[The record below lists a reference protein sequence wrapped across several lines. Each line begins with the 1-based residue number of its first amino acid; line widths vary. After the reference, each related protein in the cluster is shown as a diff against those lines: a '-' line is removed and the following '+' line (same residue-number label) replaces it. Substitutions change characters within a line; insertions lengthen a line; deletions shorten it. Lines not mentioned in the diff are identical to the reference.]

1 MSALI
6 SKPLLIELFTEELPP
21 KALKKLGEAFA
32 AGVEASLRADGLLA
46 EGAKTVSFATPRRL
60 GVRIDA
66 VLTQAPAK
74 AVKEKLMPLAVA
86 KDAAGNAS
94 VALKKKLAALG
105 HEALATSPLTLAP
118 ARTSASGHQHDG
130 RGDDAAA
137 ASALIA
143 ESDGKAEYVYLVGSA
158 SGKSIAGGVQNA
170 IDATLARLPIPKVMT
185 YQLADGKTDVSFVRP
200 AHGLVVLHGDDV
212 IPATT
217 LGLESGRITHGHRF
231 QGANNIEIDT
241 AARYEELLRRYGK
254 VEPVFATRRDMIL
267 AQLEAKASE
276 LSATLGAPASYTDL
290 LDEVNSLVEWP
301 TVYVC
306 QFEAEFLAVPQEC
319 LILTMKTNQKYFPL
333 FDSAGK
339 LKNQFLIVSNMEL
352 SDPKKIIEG
361 NERVVRPRLA
371 DARFFFE
378 TDKKTRLDARIPEL
392 AKVVY
397 HNKLG
402 TLGERVTRVSKLA
415 GEIAVL
421 IGADKA
427 RAERG
432 ALLAKADLVT
442 QMVGEFPALQG
453 TMGRYYALHDGEP
466 ADVAAACA
474 EHYQPRFAGDALPSP
489 GVPTAVALAD
499 KLEAL
504 AGLFGTGQ
512 TPTGDK
518 DPFALRRHALG
529 VIRILIERQLS
540 ISLSDLV
547 ASAYGVFSHMVYQVA
562 IEPYSSRRESKLD
575 DSTQSSLLN
584 FIYDR
589 LRGYLKD
596 TGASTNDIESVV
608 ASSPTNLA
616 ILPAQLAAVQA
627 FSALPEATSLNAASK
642 RVANILRKAA
652 ESGEA
657 IAASN
662 AAQEPAEQALRG
674 ALDAITP
681 AATTLFAQGDF
692 AGYLK
697 SFASLKAPV
706 DEFFD
711 KVMVMAEDKAVRA
724 NRLALLRDLRDAM
737 NKVADLSK
745 LAT

>member
-1 MSALI
+1 MSTAR
-6 SKPLLIELFTEELPP
+6 PLLIELFTEELPP
-21 KALKKLGEAFA
+21 KALRKLGDAFA
-32 AGVEASLRADGLLA
+32 AGVEASLRSDGLLA
-46 EGAKTVSFATPRRL
+46 EGASAVSFATPRRL

-66 VLTQAPAK
+66 VLAEAPAK
-74 AVKEKLMPLAVA
+74 AIKEKLMPLAVA
-86 KDAAGNAS
+86 KDATGAAS
-94 VALKKKLAALG
+94 VALKKKLGALG
-105 HEALATSPLTLAP
+105 REALAAGFPN
-118 ARTSASGHQHDG
+118 ASEGSDK
-130 RGDDAAA
+130 
-137 ASALIA
+137 LVV
-143 ESDGKAEYVYLVGSA
+143 ESDGKADYVYLVALAAGS
-158 SGKSIAGGVQNA
+158 KLEAGIQNA
-170 IDATLARLPIPKVMT
+170 IDATLTKLPIPKVMT
-185 YQLADGKTDVSFVRP
+185 YQLADGETDVSFVRP

-212 IPATT
+212 IAART
-217 LGLESGRITHGHRF
+217 LGLDAGRITHGHRF
-231 QGANNIEIDT
+231 QGANNIELDT
-241 AARYEELLRRYGK
+241 ADRYEELLRQHGK

-267 AQLEAKASE
+267 SQLNEKAKT
-276 LSATLGAPASYTDL
+276 LGATLGEPTSYADL
-290 LDEVNSLVEWP
+290 LDEVTSLVEWP

-306 QFEAEFLAVPQEC
+306 QFEPEFLAVPQEC

-352 SDPKKIIEG
+352 ADPKKVIEG

-378 TDKKTRLDARIPEL
+378 TDKKTKLEARIPEL

-402 TLGERVTRVSKLA
+402 TQGERVARVSKLA
-415 GEIAVL
+415 GEIALL

-432 ALLAKADLVT
+432 AMLAKADLMT
-442 QMVGEFPALQG
+442 LMVGEFPELQG
-453 TMGRYYALHDGEP
+453 TMGRYYALHDGEA

-499 KLEAL
+499 KLETL
-504 AGLFGTGQ
+504 AGLFGIGQ
-512 TPTGDK
+512 VPTGDK

-529 VIRILIERQLS
+529 VIRILIEQKLTV
-540 ISLSDLV
+540 SLDALLDAAFKTV
-547 ASAYGVFSHMVYQVA
+547 NEWLASKGTLITVTMPNSKVIKEQFAL
-562 IEPYSSRRESKLD
+562 RE
-575 DSTQSSLLN
+575 

-596 TGASTNDIESVV
+596 IGASTNEVESVV
-608 ASSPTNLA
+608 ADSPTNLA
-616 ILPAQLAAVQA
+616 TLPAQLGAVQSFA
-627 FSALPEATSLNAASK
+627 ALPEATSLNAANK

-657 IAASN
+657 IVASN

-681 AATTLFAQGDF
+681 AATALFAIGDF
-692 AGYLK
+692 EGYLK

>member
-1 MSALI
+1 MSAVI

-32 AGVEASLRADGLLA
+32 AGIEASVRADGLVA
-46 EGAKTVSFATPRRL
+46 AGATVTSFATPRRL
-60 GVRIDA
+60 GARVDA
-66 VLTQAPAK
+66 VLSEAPAK
-74 AVKEKLMPLAVA
+74 AIKEKLMPLAVA
-86 KDAAGNAS
+86 KDAAGGAS
-94 VALKKKLAALG
+94 MALKKKLAASG
-105 HEALATSPLTLAP
+105 REALATNFPNA
-118 ARTSASGHQHDG
+118 GDG
-130 RGDDAAA
+130 SDR
-137 ASALIA
+137 LVV
-143 ESDGKAEYVYLVGSA
+143 ESDGKADYVYLVALATGTTLVA
-158 SGKSIAGGVQNA
+158 GVQNA
-170 IDATLARLPIPKVMT
+170 IDATLAKLPIPKVMT
-185 YQLADGKTDVSFVRP
+185 YQLADGQTDVNFVRP
-200 AHGLVVLHGDDV
+200 AHGLIVLHGDDV

-217 LGLESGRITHGHRF
+217 LGLEAGRIAHGHRF
-231 QGANNIEIDT
+231 QGANNIELDT
-241 AARYEELLRRYGK
+241 ASRYEELLRQYGK

-267 AQLEAKASE
+267 AQLEGKAKS
-276 LSATLGAPASYTDL
+276 LNATLGTPASYADL

-306 QFEAEFLAVPQEC
+306 EFEPEFLAVPQEC

-333 FDSAGK
+333 FDAAGK
-339 LKNQFLIVSNMEL
+339 LKNQFLIVSNMQL
-352 SDPKKIIEG
+352 DNPKKIVEG

-378 TDKKTRLDARIPEL
+378 TDKKSKLEARVPEL

-402 TLGERVTRVSKLA
+402 TQGERVARVSKLA
-415 GEIAVL
+415 GEIAIL

-432 ALLAKADLVT
+432 ATLAKADLMT
-442 QMVGEFPALQG
+442 LMVGEFPELQG
-453 TMGRYYALHDGEP
+453 TMGRYYALHDGEA

-474 EHYQPRFAGDALPSP
+474 EHYQPRFAGDALPSA

-499 KLEAL
+499 KLETL
-504 AGLFGTGQ
+504 AGLFGIGQ

-529 VIRILIERQLS
+529 VIRIVIEHGLDV
-540 ISLSDLV
+540 SLRDLV
-547 ASAYGVFSHMVYQVA
+547 DAAVNCFPKGSIGHAQTEIESFVF
-562 IEPYSSRRESKLD
+562 
-575 DSTQSSLLN
+575 
-584 FIYDR
+584 DR
-589 LRGYLKD
+589 LRGYLRE
-596 TGASTNDIESVV
+596 ASFSTNEIESVV
-608 ASSPTNLA
+608 AWRPVRLAPIPT
-616 ILPAQLAAVQA
+616 QLAAVRA
-627 FSALPEATSLNAASK
+627 FSKLPEAESLAAANK
-642 RVANILRKAA
+642 RVVNILRKAE

-657 IAASN
+657 FVNARLEDATDEAEKQLLISLAAVKPHADEMFSK
-662 AAQEPAEQALRG
+662 R
-674 ALDAITP
+674 DYT
-681 AATTLFAQGDF
+681 
-692 AGYLK
+692 GYLK

-711 KVMVMAEDKAVRA
+711 KVMVMADDKAVRA

>member
-1 MSALI
+1 MSA
-6 SKPLLIELFTEELPP
+6 KPLLIELFTEELPP

-32 AGVEASLRADGLLA
+32 AGVVASLRADGLLA
-46 EGAKTVSFATPRRL
+46 DGAAAVSFATPRRL
-60 GVRIDA
+60 GVRVDA
-66 VLTQAPAK
+66 VLVEAPAK

-86 KDAAGNAS
+86 KDTAGEPS
-94 VALKKKLAALG
+94 MALKKKLAAQGFEPLPLG
-105 HEALATSPLTLAP
+105 GRGWGEGVSLAP
-118 ARTSASGHQHDG
+118 ISVSPNPSPTEGVSR
-130 RGDDAAA
+130 
-137 ASALIA
+137 LVV
-143 ESDGKAEYVYLVGSA
+143 ESDGKADYVYLVGSA
-158 SGKSIAGGVQNA
+158 AGKSITTGVQTA
-170 IDATLARLPIPKVMT
+170 IDATLAKLPIPKVMT

-212 IPATT
+212 IGAKT

-231 QGANNIEIDT
+231 QGATNIELDT
-241 AARYEELLRRYGK
+241 ASRYEELLRQYGK
-254 VEPVFATRRDMIL
+254 VEPVFTTRRDMML
-267 AQLEAKASE
+267 AQLEAKAT
-276 LSATLGAPASYTDL
+276 LLKATLGAPSSYAEL

-306 QFEAEFLAVPQEC
+306 EFEAEFLAVPQEC

-333 FDSAGK
+333 FDDAGK
-339 LKNQFLIVSNMEL
+339 LKNQFLIVSNMQL
-352 SDPKKIIEG
+352 DNAQKIIEG

-378 TDKKTRLDARIPEL
+378 TDKKTRLDARLPEL

-402 TLGERVTRVSKLA
+402 TLAERVTRVSTLA
-415 GEIAVL
+415 REIAAL
-421 IGADKA
+421 IGADPA
-427 RAERG
+427 CAEHG
-432 ALLAKADLVT
+432 ALLAKADLIT
-442 QMVGEFPALQG
+442 QMVGEFPELQG
-453 TMGRYYALHDGEP
+453 TMGRYYALQDGEP

-499 KLEAL
+499 KLETL
-504 AGLFGTGQ
+504 AGLFAVGQ

-529 VIRILIERQLS
+529 VIRILVEHQLAV
-540 ISLSDLV
+540 SLDALLDAAFKTVNDWLATKGTVVMQTMPNSKMTKKQFAL
-547 ASAYGVFSHMVYQVA
+547 
-562 IEPYSSRRESKLD
+562 RE
-575 DSTQSSLLN
+575 

-596 TGASTNDIESVV
+596 TGASTNEIESVV
-608 ASSPTNLA
+608 ADAPTNLST
-616 ILPAQLAAVQA
+616 LPEQLAAVQA
-627 FSALPEATSLNAASK
+627 FAALPEAASLNAANK
-642 RVANILRKAA
+642 RVANILRKAE
-652 ESGEA
+652 ESGDA

-662 AAQEPAEQALRG
+662 ATQEPAEAALRA
-674 ALDAITP
+674 ALNAIIP
-681 AATTLFAQGDF
+681 QAAALFAAGDF

-697 SFASLKAPV
+697 SFAALKAPV

-711 KVMVMAEDKAVRA
+711 QVMVMADDKAVRA

-745 LAT
+745 LAS